1 MFYNPSF
8 TFSFK
13 ELLSL
18 ETTIVEGSNNKNKVF
33 LYTLSTC
40 GWCKKVKE
48 LMKEN
53 KVQYE
58 YIDLDKCSKEDQ
70 KEAVEQLKEKKL
82 PVAFPITII
91 NDDKIIQGFKK
102 DQIIE
107 ALGL

>member
-1 MFYNPSF
+1 M
-8 TFSFK
+8 
-13 ELLSL
+13 
-18 ETTIVEGSNNKNKVF
+18 ETMIVEGSNSKNKIM

-40 GWCKKVKE
+40 GWCKKLKE
-48 LMKEN
+48 LLNEN
-53 KVQYE
+53 KIQYE

-70 KEAVEQLKEKKL
+70 KTAVDQLKERKL

-91 NDDKIIQGFKK
+91 NDEKVIQGFKK